1 MGNNTKKI
9 MPENIVLL
17 GSYDTQTSYVH
28 SIVAEEK
35 THHPEK
41 FEGNR
46 DCFDFEL
53 RYTAPFDKNFCEL
66 KRLQGTAAEA
76 AGRRAEF
83 KGYIVIN
90 MNEWITH
97 HEDDYLNKAL
107 LFLVDMNACWKYIF
121 LISDLNMKAAREL
134 TGKILEIFFLN
145 HIVCK
150 VKECSSGSSV
160 KNLTSTVCKE
170 LGVTCAPPVKETI
183 EEMFI
188 LGFDQSIVSAL
199 LSEVSWYEGKKI
211 SMDAF
216 CGYISDHEPSVS
228 YMLSQK
234 EYCRLMSIIEHRK
247 ENWYDEKE
255 AV

>member
-1 MGNNTKKI
+1 MRTNIKKNI
-9 MPENIVLL
+9 PENNILL
-17 GSYDTQTSYVH
+17 GNYDLQIFYVH
-28 SIVAEEK
+28 SIISEEK

-41 FEGNR
+41 FEGNK
-46 DCFDFEL
+46 DFFDFEL
-53 RYTAPFDKNFCEL
+53 RYIAPFDKNFCEL

-90 MNEWITH
+90 LNEWITH

-107 LFLVDMNACWKYIF
+107 HFLADMNDYWKYIF
-121 LISDLNMKAAREL
+121 LINDMNVKAAKEL
-134 TGKILEIFFLN
+134 VGKVLEIFFMN
-145 HIVCK
+145 HILCK

-160 KNLTSTVCKE
+160 KSLANAVCNE
-170 LGVTCAPPVKETI
+170 LSVSCALPVKETI
-183 EEMFI
+183 EEMLI
-188 LGFDQSIVSAL
+188 MGFDKAVVSAL
-199 LSEVSWYEGKKI
+199 LSEISWYQGKKI

-216 CGYISDHEPSVS
+216 CSYISEHEPSVS
-228 YMLSQK
+228 YMLPQK

-247 ENWYDEKE
+247 ESWYGEKE